1 MKRSVDIDI
10 LTMPHT
16 CSESDCPLCYLNRN
30 NVTAFHIRLVF
41 KQVAEGLMT
50 KTLSFP
56 DDVLQYKSALIAM
69 AVVLIQKHRI
79 DYGTDMKPDEVTEQ
93 GDEFHRCVIEKLH
106 AKDEY
111 MYSFVSFPKPARRG
125 TTSQNPRVATPV
137 VAPVEV
143 VSDDS
148 DDPTDSTN

>member
-1 MKRSVDIDI
+1 
-10 LTMPHT
+10 
-16 CSESDCPLCYLNRN
+16 
-30 NVTAFHIRLVF
+30 
-41 KQVAEGLMT
+41 
-50 KTLSFP
+50 
-56 DDVLQYKSALIAM
+56 M